1 MKFQRLLSG
10 GILEILFALLTHTD
24 HDLCINSIWAL
35 RNLSYLATLKI
46 KQDIVNGN
54 KKKNFFYFKN
64 SIVFYSGLTIDR
76 IYSLLEQCTDEQFLI
91 CLLSLLRNLF
101 DEKDTDILLPI
112 FNATKLLTVR

>member
-54 KKKNFFYFKN
+54 KKKTLFQKF
-64 SIVFYSGLTIDR
+64 DR
-76 IYSLLEQCTDEQFLI
+76 I
-91 CLLSLLRNLF
+91 LF
-101 DEKDTDILLPI
+101 RI
-112 FNATKLLTVR
+112 NN